1 MRATM
6 GLLVALAWL
15 TTGGVRAA
23 CSVASNNGYTVNI
36 DVFPEAIVPSTN
48 PCPNGYNYRV
58 RMRYSIS
65 FSGTN
70 IPSSLY
76 TLQGNVTCGSTS
88 IFFDLPNNGG
98 NGTVLSSNAWTP
110 MTNCA
115 TTTPNSLGCFAV
127 SIQIEGPS
135 LSSRTIPCAFSPLPI
150 ELVGF
155 TAVVAGDAVVLSW
168 STASESNND
177 HFTIERSADGER
189 FEAIARIAA
198 AGNSAALI
206 AYETQDPMP
215 LPGISY
221 YRLRQTDTDGTWTV
235 SAIVPVTRG
244 LKEAL
249 TIVPN
254 PWSGGPLKV
263 VGQEEGVRLELYGG
277 NGVLLNA
284 QRLDEGDWVI
294 GALPR
299 GLYTARL
306 VSRSG
311 ALLGQARLV
320 RE

>member
-1 MRATM
+1 MRATI
-6 GLLVALAWL
+6 GLLTVLACMTAADGW
-15 TTGGVRAA
+15 AA
-23 CSVASNNGYTVNI
+23 CSVTSNNGYTVNI

-98 NGTVLSSNAWTP
+98 SGTVLSSNAWTS
-110 MTNCA
+110 MTNCS

-135 LSSRTIPCAFSPLPI
+135 LSSRNIPCAFSPLPI

-155 TAVVAGDAVVLSW
+155 SAVDAGDAVALTW
-168 STASESNND
+168 ATASESNND

-189 FEAIARIAA
+189 FEAIARIAG
-198 AGNSAALI
+198 AGSSTTLI
-206 AYETQDPMP
+206 AYDAQDAAP
-215 LPGISY
+215 LPGTSY
-221 YRLRQTDTDGTWTV
+221 YRLRQTDTDGTWSL
-235 SAIVPVTRG
+235 SAIVPVMRG
-244 LKEAL
+244 SQSVLVIA
-249 TIVPN
+249 PN
-254 PWSGGPLKV
+254 PWGGGPLRV
-263 VGQEEGVRLELYGG
+263 VTEAEGARLELYSS
-277 NGVLLNA
+277 NGALLRA
-284 QRLDEGDWVI
+284 QRRDGGEWLAEAVPSGIYTVRLI
-294 GALPR
+294 GQ
-299 GLYTARL
+299 
-306 VSRSG
+306 SG